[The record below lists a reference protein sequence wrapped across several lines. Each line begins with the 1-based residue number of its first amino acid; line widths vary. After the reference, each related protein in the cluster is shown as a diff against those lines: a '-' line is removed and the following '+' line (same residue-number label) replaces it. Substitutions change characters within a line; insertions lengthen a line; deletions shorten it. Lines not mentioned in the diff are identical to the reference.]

1 MEKRFYIYIL
11 ASKPR
16 GAVYIGVTSDLA
28 RRVWEHKQGFVEGFT
43 KKYWIKRLVYF
54 EELTT
59 VEAAI
64 EREKRL
70 KRWRRAWKDELIE
83 TQNPEWRDLYDEIAL
98 Q

>member
-11 ASKPR
+11 ASKPH

-43 KKYWIKRLVYF
+43 KRYWIKRLVYF

-59 VEAAI
+59 AEAAI

-83 TQNPEWRDLYDEIAL
+83 TQNPEWRDLYNEIAH